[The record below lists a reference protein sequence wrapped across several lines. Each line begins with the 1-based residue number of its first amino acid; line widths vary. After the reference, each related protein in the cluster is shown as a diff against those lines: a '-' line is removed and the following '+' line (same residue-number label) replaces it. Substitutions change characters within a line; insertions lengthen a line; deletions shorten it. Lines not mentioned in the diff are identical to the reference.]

1 VKARRTSLVGGGQRD
16 RLPASLLRLCGAR
29 LDSLTFRR
37 RLRAELSRTVPFT
50 AYCVNTVDPE
60 SLVVTSSVGD
70 GLPTDA
76 ARRLFELEERG
87 DDVNQL
93 AALARGPVHVA
104 SIGQATSG
112 SPTRSAR
119 MRELFLPRGWH
130 DELRAALVVG
140 GACWGYLHLFRS
152 LSQAAFNA
160 EDVAL
165 LEAARPALAAALRT
179 ACVLGGGSR
188 IASAPGVLLLD
199 ERGSVAQRSAVTRD
213 WLAAF
218 AGDVGGETPHVLHA
232 LAARLVQGA
241 PSVDVSARYRSPSAG
256 WLGLHGGRLSSGA
269 ALVLGAA
276 HAEELAPVLLLAH
289 CLTTRERDVALLIL
303 KGLSSASIATALG
316 IGVHTVKD
324 HVKAILRKTGAPSRT
339 QLIARLAG

>member
-1 VKARRTSLVGGGQRD
+1 VPT
-16 RLPASLLRLCGAR
+16 SLLRLCRAR
-29 LDSLTFRR
+29 LDALTFRR
-37 RLRAELSRTVPFT
+37 RLRAELLRALPFT

-60 SLVVTSSVGD
+60 SWVVTSSVGD
-70 GLPTDA
+70 GLPTQA

-87 DDVNQL
+87 DDFNQL

-112 SPTRSAR
+112 SPARSAR

-130 DELRAALVVG
+130 DELRAALVVD

-152 LSQAAFNA
+152 LREAAFTA

-179 ACVLGGGSR
+179 ACVLGGNSK
-188 IASAPGVLLLD
+188 AADAPAVLLLD
-199 ERGSVAQRSAVTRD
+199 ERGSVAQRSAVKRD

-218 AGDVGGETPHVLHA
+218 AGDVGGDTPHVLHA
-232 LAARLVQGA
+232 LAARLAHGA
-241 PSVDVSARYRSPSAG
+241 ADVEASARYRSPSGG
-256 WLGLHGGRLSSGA
+256 WLGLHGGRLGSGA

-289 CLTTRERDVALLIL
+289 CLTARERDVATLIL
-303 KGLSSASIATALG
+303 QGLSSAAIASALG

-324 HVKAILRKTGAPSRT
+324 HVKAILQKTGAPSRA